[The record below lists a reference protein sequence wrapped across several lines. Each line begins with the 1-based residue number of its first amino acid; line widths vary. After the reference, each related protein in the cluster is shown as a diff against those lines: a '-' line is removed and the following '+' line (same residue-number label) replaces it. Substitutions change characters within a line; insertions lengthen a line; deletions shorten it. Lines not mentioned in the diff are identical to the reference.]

1 MTFLW
6 PPALWLVLLLP
17 VLVALYVAILRRRK
31 KGALAYSN
39 FGLVKAALGPRQS
52 YRRHV
57 PPAIFLAAIAV
68 MIVALA
74 RPAAVV
80 TLPSQHE
87 TIILAMD
94 VSGSM
99 RADDVKPTRLAA
111 AQSAARA
118 FIKDTPKTTRIGLV
132 SFAGSAA
139 LVQPP
144 TQNREDLLAA
154 IEQLQLQNATAIG
167 SGILVS
173 LKAIFPEQD
182 FELGSPRGLRA
193 SGAGAAAAG
202 GSALGARPLGVRPK
216 QDEQKPVPPG
226 SYKSAVVILL
236 TDGQTTTG
244 PDPVDAARL
253 AAERG
258 VRVFTVGVGTPDG
271 QILTGEGWSIRVRL
285 DEDALKAIAD
295 LTRGE
300 YFFAGNAPDLKK
312 IYEGLNSKLVL
323 EKKETEI
330 TALFTGVA
338 AALALL
344 AAALSLL
351 WFNRLL

>member
-6 PPALWLVLLLP
+6 PNALWFLLSVP
-17 VLVALYVAILRRRK
+17 ALVALYVHILRRRK
-31 KGALAYSN
+31 KAALRYSN
-39 FGLVKAALGPRQS
+39 LGMVKAALGSGQN
-52 YRRHV
+52 YRRHI
-57 PPAIFLAAIAV
+57 PAALFLAAFTG
-68 MIVALA
+68 MLLALA

-87 TIILAMD
+87 TVILAID

-111 AQSAARA
+111 AQAAARA
-118 FIKDTPKTTRIGLV
+118 FLNDMPGTTRIGIV
-132 SFAGSAA
+132 AFAGSAA

-144 TQNREDLLAA
+144 TKNRDEVLNA
-154 IEQLQLQNATAIG
+154 IEQLQLQHATAVG

-173 LKAIFPEQD
+173 LKAVFPDQD
-182 FELGSPRGLRA
+182 FEVRSGQMRAGMGS
-193 SGAGAAAAG
+193 AAAG
-202 GSALGARPLGVRPK
+202 GSRPIGMPAKPDV
-216 QDEQKPVPPG
+216 KPVPPG

-253 AAERG
+253 AAARG

-271 QILTGEGWSIRVRL
+271 QTLNGEGWSVEVRL
-285 DEDALKAIAD
+285 DEDALKVIAD
-295 LTRGE
+295 LTRGD
-300 YFFAGNAPDLKK
+300 YFLAGNAPDLTK
-312 IYEGLNSKLVL
+312 IYEGLTSRLVL
-323 EKKETEI
+323 EKQETEI
-330 TALFTGVA
+330 TALFAG
-338 AALALL
+338 L

-351 WFNRLL
+351 AAA

>member
-1 MTFLW
+1 MLFLW
-6 PPALWLVLLLP
+6 PNALWLLLLLP
-17 VLVALYVAILRRRK
+17 AAVAAYVYILGRK
-31 KGALAYSN
+31 KKAALEYSN
-39 FGLVKAALGPRQS
+39 LGMVKAAMGARQR
-52 YRRHV
+52 YRRHI
-57 PPAIFLAAIAV
+57 PPAIFLVALAA
-68 MIVALA
+68 MLVALA
-74 RPAAVV
+74 RPAAIV
-80 TLPSQHE
+80 TLPTQHE
-87 TIILAMD
+87 TVILAID

-111 AQSAARA
+111 AQAAAKA
-118 FIKDTPKTTRIGLV
+118 FINDTPRTTRIGIV
-132 SFAGSAA
+132 AFAGSAA
-139 LVQPP
+139 LVQAP
-144 TQNREDLLAA
+144 TTNREDLYAA
-154 IEQLQLQNATAIG
+154 IEQLQLQHATAVG
-167 SGILVS
+167 SGILAS
-173 LKAIFPEQD
+173 LKAIFPDQE
-182 FELGSPRGLRA
+182 FEVKPQRLQS
-193 SGAGAAAAG
+193 AAAG
-202 GSALGARPLGVRPK
+202 SSGSSSRVLGEPK
-216 QDEQKPVPPG
+216 KEAPKPVPPG

-285 DEDALKAIAD
+285 DEDALKVIAD
-295 LTRGE
+295 MTRAE

-330 TALFTGVA
+330 TVFFAAIATALSLVA
-338 AALALL
+338 AF
-344 AAALSLL
+344 LSLL